1 LVQGE
6 TTTLNTSTLVVE
18 DKNIVVA
25 NTTSPND
32 SSADGAGITVKGAT
46 DKTFNWVDATDSWT
60 SSENMDLATSR
71 VYQISGVSVLS
82 NTTLGSNVV
91 NSSLTSVGT
100 ITTGTWNG
108 STISIGSGGTGATS
122 ASSARTNLGLT
133 IGTDVQAYDAELAA
147 LAGLT
152 SAANKLPYFTGS
164 GTASLADFTSYA
176 RDLISSASASI
187 ARTTLGL
194 GSMAVQ
200 DASSVSITGGTLS
213 FVTISDTVFDGGT
226 F

>member
-1 LVQGE
+1 
-6 TTTLNTSTLVVE
+6 
-18 DKNIVVA
+18 
-25 NTTSPND
+25 
-32 SSADGAGITVKGAT
+32 
-46 DKTFNWVDATDSWT
+46 
-60 SSENMDLATSR
+60 
-71 VYQISGVSVLS
+71 
-82 NTTLGSNVV
+82 
-91 NSSLTSVGT
+91 VGT

-164 GTASLADFTSYA
+164 GTASLTDFTSYA

-194 GSMAVQ
+194 GTIATQNSNNI
-200 DASSVSITGGTLS
+200 SITGGTLS

>member
-1 LVQGE
+1 
-6 TTTLNTSTLVVE
+6 
-18 DKNIVVA
+18 
-25 NTTSPND
+25 
-32 SSADGAGITVKGAT
+32 
-46 DKTFNWVDATDSWT
+46 
-60 SSENMDLATSR
+60 
-71 VYQISGVSVLS
+71 
-82 NTTLGSNVV
+82 
-91 NSSLTSVGT
+91 VGT

-164 GTASLADFTSYA
+164 GTASLADLTSYA
-176 RDLISSASASI
+176 RDLIASASASA

-213 FVTISDTVFDGGT
+213 SVTINDTVFDGGT

>member
-1 LVQGE
+1 
-6 TTTLNTSTLVVE
+6 
-18 DKNIVVA
+18 
-25 NTTSPND
+25 
-32 SSADGAGITVKGAT
+32 
-46 DKTFNWVDATDSWT
+46 
-60 SSENMDLATSR
+60 
-71 VYQISGVSVLS
+71 
-82 NTTLGSNVV
+82 
-91 NSSLTSVGT
+91 VGT